1 MDALQKETAKVS
13 AMLAGVF
20 ADEESGAQLVSDHAA
35 ALATKSESF
44 SLLGMDDAHSA
55 FLRLLLTRPKWTRA
69 ELVDAASDLEMMLDG
84 AIEQV
89 NEAALD
95 HWDEPL

>member
-1 MDALQKETAKVS
+1 
-13 AMLAGVF
+13 
-20 ADEESGAQLVSDHAA
+20 
-35 ALATKSESF
+35 
-44 SLLGMDDAHSA
+44 A

-95 HWDEPL
+95 HWDAPLIDGDDPIEINQELAQRLAA